1 MNNKIEMKMKK
12 NQLTMLVLFVTML
25 GFTAC
30 SDDDKVSI
38 STVGITTTVD
48 TTIEGLQLT
57 GGTYT
62 FENVNTSV
70 KTDITYPAQSIELAD
85 GLYNVTFIGKGTYS
99 QNGTP
104 VEVDVQGVQQ
114 NVAVSGGSYKLEL
127 KVHVLN
133 TGDPDFVIAEI
144 FIPGTYNEA
153 GKQYNGDQYI
163 RIYNNSD
170 KVLYAEG
177 LIFMESQFQT
187 TQKYQSVDPDIM
199 DEAIAVGS
207 VVAVPGS
214 GTDYPVQVSAIR
226 TKLSFLDQSKQDL
239 AIKAFQSLEG
249 AYFPTEVEHF
259 IYEEIIENSSL
270 LYGPQT
276 DFKKIWQDK
285 LSALADKAWND
296 YHTQVTE

>member
-144 FIPGTYNEA
+144 FIPGQQP
-153 GKQYNGDQYI
+153 GIVGRRRPLRRRQGDGIHPPPTVGGRRQLGVTPRHERGG
-163 RIYNNSD
+163 RI
-170 KVLYAEG
+170 L
-177 LIFMESQFQT
+177 
-187 TQKYQSVDPDIM
+187 
-199 DEAIAVGS
+199 
-207 VVAVPGS
+207 
-214 GTDYPVQVSAIR
+214 
-226 TKLSFLDQSKQDL
+226 
-239 AIKAFQSLEG
+239 
-249 AYFPTEVEHF
+249 H
-259 IYEEIIENSSL
+259 
-270 LYGPQT
+270 GP
-276 DFKKIWQDK
+276 
-285 LSALADKAWND
+285 
-296 YHTQVTE
+296 

>member
-114 NVAVSGGSYKLEL
+114 NVDVSGGSYKLEL

-163 RIYNNSD
+163 RC
-170 KVLYAEG
+170 
-177 LIFMESQFQT
+177 
-187 TQKYQSVDPDIM
+187 
-199 DEAIAVGS
+199 
-207 VVAVPGS
+207 
-214 GTDYPVQVSAIR
+214 
-226 TKLSFLDQSKQDL
+226 
-239 AIKAFQSLEG
+239 
-249 AYFPTEVEHF
+249 
-259 IYEEIIENSSL
+259 L
-270 LYGPQT
+270 LYTSPSPR
-276 DFKKIWQDK
+276 D
-285 LSALADKAWND
+285 S
-296 YHTQVTE
+296 

>member
-1 MNNKIEMKMKK
+1 MKMKK
-12 NQLTMLVLFVTML
+12 NQLTMAILFATML

-30 SDDDKVSI
+30 SDDDKVNI
-38 STVGITTTVD
+38 STVSITTTVD

-62 FENVNTSV
+62 FENINTSV
-70 KTDITYPAQSIELAD
+70 KTDVAYPLQSIELAD

-99 QNGTP
+99 QNWNFRGGRCTGSTAECDCFRRIMQVGT
-104 VEVDVQGVQQ
+104 DSSCTQYRRAG
-114 NVAVSGGSYKLEL
+114 
-127 KVHVLN
+127 
-133 TGDPDFVIAEI
+133 FVIAEI

-170 KVLYAEG
+170 KVLYADG

-214 GTDYPVQVSAIR
+214 GTDYPVQPGESFILCDNAINH
-226 TKLSFLDQSKQDL
+226 KEANPNSIDLSKANFEWYIESKQDVDNPAVPNL
-239 AIKAFQSLEG
+239 DVYYCYSK
-249 AYFPTEVEHF
+249 T
-259 IYEEIIENSSL
+259 
-270 LYGPQT
+270 
-276 DFKKIWQDK
+276 IWVLNKQGK
-285 LSALADKAWND
+285 SRLCYWQITPK
-296 YHTQVTE
+296 V

>member
-1 MNNKIEMKMKK
+1 MKK

-170 KVLYAEG
+170 KVLYADG